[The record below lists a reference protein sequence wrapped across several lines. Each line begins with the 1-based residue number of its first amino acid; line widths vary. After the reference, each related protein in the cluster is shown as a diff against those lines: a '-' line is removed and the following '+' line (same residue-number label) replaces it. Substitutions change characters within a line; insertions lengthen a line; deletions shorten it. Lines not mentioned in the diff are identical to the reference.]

1 MKNRA
6 DLSPDLVSGTTHVQT
21 GVRPFSP
28 VLPGSSHD
36 APEVLW
42 RAGGSEVTAR
52 SVRQSTPPEDSFI
65 YALGR
70 VYNQALFFWMT
81 RSRLCHARDSTFRI
95 VSSFT
100 FFPRELSSWTGRE
113 WPLCSGPGPPERC
126 QLWLMQTL
134 ELWWSLD

>member
-6 DLSPDLVSGTTHVQT
+6 DLSPDLVSGTAHVQT

-42 RAGGSEVTAR
+42 GAGGSEVTAR

-65 YALGR
+65 YAL
-70 VYNQALFFWMT
+70 AECTT
-81 RSRLCHARDSTFRI
+81 RPCF
-95 VSSFT
+95 
-100 FFPRELSSWTGRE
+100 
-113 WPLCSGPGPPERC
+113 SG
-126 QLWLMQTL
+126 
-134 ELWWSLD
+134 